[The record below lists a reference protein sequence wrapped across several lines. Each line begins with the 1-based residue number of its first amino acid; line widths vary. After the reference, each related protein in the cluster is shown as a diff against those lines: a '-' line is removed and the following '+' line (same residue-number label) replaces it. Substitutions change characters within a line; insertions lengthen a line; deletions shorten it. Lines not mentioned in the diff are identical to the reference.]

1 MPISQANILFLLQF
15 ASCIVTALLGLMLL
29 VSHFQNH
36 SEHRGYE
43 ASRNMLTVAMFG
55 LSIHYVFQMLCGIRA
70 MGDDAGASF
79 NMLFYVPV
87 SFLVSYAI
95 YNIEGYRQGKQ
106 RFVMVGIASIVVTYI
121 AFLVG
126 FLQVHSLCIGKIVYV
141 MLGTYLLSLVYYIV
155 SNLRAMSLR
164 HRRVTDLTGAYML
177 PYNQYVWG
185 IYLLLCSMAVI
196 ITVSL
201 LSRSLLLIVSPFML
215 LSLFLFVMGFIGLGN
230 HIMPISDVL
239 TEDDEMEVTD
249 SLGMVTLHSQQ
260 LGRLTVEQEGCLTHE
275 RMEEINAALDK
286 WCIEGGFR
294 DNSANIIMVS
304 QDIKVRKEELCLFFD
319 QYLHCTFRVWLC
331 GVRVK
336 EAQRMIVSNPNMRV
350 CMVATECGFMSYE
363 HLRVEFKTK
372 TRMTPEEWKEK
383 YTV

>member
-1 MPISQANILFLLQF
+1 MPIIQANILFLLQF
-15 ASCIVTALLGLMLL
+15 ASCIVTAILGLMLL

-36 SEHRGYE
+36 SEHKGYE
-43 ASRNMLTVAMFG
+43 ASRNMLTVAMFC
-55 LSIHYVFQMLCGIRA
+55 LSIHFVFQMLYGIRA

-79 NMLFYVPV
+79 NMLFYAPA

-106 RFVMVGIASIVVTYI
+106 RFVMVGVASIVVTYV

-126 FLQVHSLCIGKIVYV
+126 FLQTHNMCIGKTVYV
-141 MLGTYLLSLVYYIV
+141 MIGTYFLSLVYYIV
-155 SNLRAMSLR
+155 CNLRAMSLR

-196 ITVSL
+196 ITTSL
-201 LSRSLLLIVSPFML
+201 LSHSLLLIVAPFML

-239 TEDDEMEVTD
+239 TDDDETEEPD
-249 SLGMVTLHSQQ
+249 SLGIVATQSQR
-260 LGRLTVEQEGCLTHE
+260 LERLTVEQEGCLTRE
-275 RMEEINAALDK
+275 RMEEINAALNK
-286 WCIEGGFR
+286 WCLEGGFR
-294 DNSANIIMVS
+294 DNSANLIIVS
-304 QDIKVRKEELCLFFD
+304 QDVKVHKEELCLFFD

-350 CMVATECGFMSYE
+350 RMVAMECGFMSYE
-363 HLRVEFKTK
+363 HLEAEFKKK
-372 TRMTPEEWKEK
+372 TRMTPEEWKRK